1 MGEAVISSE
10 DLEMMMTESETERNE
25 EMEESVKKKKR
36 RGNRAVVTWE
46 KLLPRMALRV
56 LLVEADD
63 STRQIIAALLRKC
76 SYKVVAVPDGLKAW
90 EMLKR
95 RPCDIDLILTEVDL
109 PLISGYALLTLIME
123 HDVCKNIPVIMMS
136 SQDSISTV
144 YKCML
149 QGAAD
154 YLVKPIRRN
163 ELRNLWQHVWR
174 RQSSLARGNV
184 SREESVGQDKA
195 EATSQNNAASNRAS
209 GDRACI
215 QNNKEFTE
223 KGGGSQS
230 SCTKPDMEAES
241 ASVENVRELLQ
252 PEWGSLVNM
261 PIGLGSASAAC
272 TDPNQMAVDE
282 DTKADSQRKNAEI
295 TRESF
300 EGSHFLV
307 KSSREAIDFMGTSA
321 SRSSSVDNTKR
332 KFDIF
337 PQLDLCLSRCHSSGF
352 EIQGAE
358 DGRTLRHSNASAFT
372 RYNNR
377 PLENVHTSWA
387 SIPNQKELGA
397 YSERKFSSNVTG
409 YNSDAP
415 GPPSSPE
422 RPTVSPAICQR
433 KESEVAISFPEQRL
447 LSLQIPDDGVGFNN
461 VCTSYGSILPPI
473 VSKQSGVSTI
483 PSPSSGSHP
492 EPDCEMDPFRASNF
506 KSNSDHLYG
515 RLVQRENE
523 ASNLQKHDN
532 MLNSFDDQGHIS
544 PTADQSATS
553 SFYNSAGSYLNIG
566 YGSASGS
573 NSNADQVAKVRT
585 AVERINDGFLLHN
598 ANSHRSIQRE
608 AALNKFRLKR
618 KDRCYEKK
626 VRYESRKKLAEQR
639 PRVKGQFVRQWQP
652 PSAETEQ

>member
-1 MGEAVISSE
+1 MGEVVISSE
-10 DLEMMMTESETERNE
+10 DLEMVTESETERNE

-36 RGNRAVVTWE
+36 RGNKLGMTWE
-46 KLLPRMALRV
+46 KLLPRMVLRV

-63 STRQIIAALLRKC
+63 STRQIITALLRKC

-95 RPCDIDLILTEVDL
+95 RPNNIDLILTEVDL

-149 QGAAD
+149 RGAAD

-184 SREESVGQDKA
+184 PREESVGQDKV
-195 EATSQNNAASNRAS
+195 EATSENNAASDHAS
-209 GDRACI
+209 GDRSSLNSRRHCM
-215 QNNKEFTE
+215 FP
-223 KGGGSQS
+223 SCLLQS
-230 SCTKPDMEAES
+230 SCIKPDMEAES
-241 ASVENVRELLQ
+241 ASTENVRDFLQ
-252 PEWGSLVNM
+252 PAWGSLVNM
-261 PIGLGSASAAC
+261 PIELGSASAAC
-272 TDPNQMAVDE
+272 TDPNRMAVDE
-282 DTKADSQRKNAEI
+282 DAEADSQRKNADI
-295 TRESF
+295 TRKSCD
-300 EGSHFLV
+300 GSHFLV

-321 SRSSSVDNTKR
+321 SINFSVDNTKR

-337 PQLDLCLSRCHSSGF
+337 PQLDLCLARCHQSGF
-352 EIQGAE
+352 EIQNAE
-358 DGRTLRHSNASAFT
+358 DRRPLRHSNASAFT
-372 RYNNR
+372 PYNNR
-377 PLENVHTSWA
+377 PLENVHTNWA
-387 SIPNQKELGA
+387 SNSNQKELGA
-397 YSERKFSSNVTG
+397 YSERKFSSNISG

-415 GPPSSPE
+415 GPPSSTE
-422 RPTVSPAICQR
+422 RPMESLAICPR
-433 KESEVAISFPEQRL
+433 KESEAAISCAQQRVIP
-447 LSLQIPDDGVGFNN
+447 LQISVEGAGCNN
-461 VCTSYGSILPPI
+461 ICTSNGSTVPPV
-473 VSKQSGVSTI
+473 VSKQSGASTI
-483 PSPSSGSHP
+483 PSRSSGSQP
-492 EPDCEMDPFRASNF
+492 EPNCEVNPFRLSNF
-506 KSNSDHLYG
+506 KSNSEHLYD
-515 RLVQRENE
+515 RLVQQENDT
-523 ASNLQKHDN
+523 SNLRKHDKV
-532 MLNSFDDQGHIS
+532 LDSFDDQGHIS
-544 PTADQSATS
+544 HTADQSATS
-553 SFYNSAGSYLNIG
+553 CFYNSTASHLNMG
-566 YGSASGS
+566 YGSTSGS
-573 NSNADQVAKVRT
+573 NSNIDQVAKVRT

-639 PRVKGQFVRQWQP
+639 PRVKGQFVRQGQP